1 MHLSFED
8 MIQGCKEGDRKA
20 QKAFYDYFASKM
32 LGVCMRYA
40 KDRAEAE
47 DMLQESFIKL
57 YQSMHTYRGEGNFEG
72 WVRRVVV
79 FNAINLYKHRLR
91 HFKEDLDV
99 QDYDAKY
106 DDDIISKISV
116 KEILAFVQQMPDGYR
131 LIFNLYAVEGFTHKE
146 IGEQL
151 GIAIGTSKSQYSR
164 ARDWMKKALSKHYH
178 ILNEPFEQPK

>member
-1 MHLSFED
+1 MNLSIED
-8 MIQGCKEGDRKA
+8 MISGCKEGNRVA
-20 QKAFYDYFASKM
+20 QKAMYDYFASKM

-47 DMLQESFIKL
+47 DMLQESFIKIFQNL
-57 YQSMHTYRGEGNFEG
+57 HTYRGEGNFEG

-79 FNAINLYKHRLR
+79 FNAINLYKHRVR

-99 QDYDAKY
+99 RDYDAKY
-106 DDDIISKISV
+106 DDDVVSKISV

-146 IGEQL
+146 ISEQL

-164 ARDWMKKALSKHYH
+164 ARDWMKKVLSQHYE
-178 ILNEPFEQPK
+178 IMNEPFEEPK

>member
-1 MHLSFED
+1 
-8 MIQGCKEGDRKA
+8 
-20 QKAFYDYFASKM
+20 
-32 LGVCMRYA
+32 
-40 KDRAEAE
+40 
-47 DMLQESFIKL
+47 
-57 YQSMHTYRGEGNFEG
+57 MHTYRGEGNFEG

-178 ILNEPFEQPK
+178 ILNEPFEEPR

>member
-1 MHLSFED
+1 

-40 KDRAEAE
+40 KDRSEAE

-91 HFKEDLDV
+91 HFKENLDV

-131 LIFNLYAVEGFTHKE
+131 LIFNLYAVERLDE
-146 IGEQL
+146 
-151 GIAIGTSKSQYSR
+151 KSFKQ
-164 ARDWMKKALSKHYH
+164 AL
-178 ILNEPFEQPK
+178 